1 VINATRKQ
9 VQQQRIDQEIPATN
23 SLRFFNLLTSPEL
36 LNEVEAYLP
45 EHRERLFPPTETLS
59 LFLTQVMNADSSCQN
74 IVDQAAIQRMHM
86 GLPLCSTHTGGYCK
100 ARQRLPLDLITH
112 LTRFL
117 GSRLSEQTPVEW
129 RWRQRRVLLAD
140 GTSVSMPD
148 TVANQ
153 TAFPQQGSQLP
164 GLGFPICRIVGI
176 TCLGSGALLN
186 AAIGKFNGKGSG
198 ETGLLRSIQDTL
210 QPGDILL
217 GDAFYATYF
226 FMAEMQARGVDLLM
240 AQQGSRRRSTDFRRG
255 HRLASRDHLICID
268 KPVAKPDWMSA
279 VAYEAAP
286 SSITLREFKASGRIL
301 VTTLC
306 DASLSKSELSDLY
319 ERRWHVELDIRNIKD
334 TMGMN
339 ILGCK
344 TPAMAIKEIWVTL
357 LAYNLIRLVMAQSAL
372 LAQVLPREL
381 SFKHCLQLWV
391 AWRHIGR
398 KREVFEYLQLFEL
411 MAQQR
416 VGKRPKRVEPRAV
429 KRRPKAYPL
438 LRKPRSEARQRVLD
452 FGHPKKLK

>member
-1 VINATRKQ
+1 MNATRKQ
-9 VQQQRIDQEIPATN
+9 YQQQRISQHIPEAD

-36 LNEVEAYLP
+36 LNEVEAHLP

-59 LFLTQVMNADSSCQN
+59 LFLTQVMSADQSCQH
-74 IVDQAAIQRMHM
+74 IVDQAAIQRMAM
-86 GLPLCSTHTGGYCK
+86 GLPSCSTHTGGYCK
-100 ARQRLPLDLITH
+100 ARQRLPIDLITH

-117 GSRLSEQTPVEW
+117 GTQLSEQTPNEW
-129 RWRQRRVLLAD
+129 RWHQRRVLLAD
-140 GTSVSMPD
+140 GTTVTMPD
-148 TVANQ
+148 TPANQ
-153 TAFPQQGSQLP
+153 DEFPQQGSQLP

-198 ETGLLRSIQDTL
+198 ETGLLRSMQDTL

-226 FMAEMQARGVDLLM
+226 FMAEMQAKGVDLLM
-240 AQQGSRRRSTDFRRG
+240 AQHGSRRRSTDFRRG
-255 HRLASRDHLICID
+255 HRLAERDHLISID
-268 KPVAKPDWMSA
+268 KPHRKPDWMSA
-279 VAYEAAP
+279 EDYAAAP
-286 SSITLREFKASGRIL
+286 SSITLRELQTSGRVL

-306 DASLSKSELSDLY
+306 DPAINKSELSDLY
-319 ERRWHVELDIRNIKD
+319 KRRWQVELDIRNIKE

-344 TPAMAIKEIWVTL
+344 TPDMAVKEIWVTL
-357 LAYNLIRLVMAQSAL
+357 LAYNLIRLMMAQSAL
-372 LAQVLPREL
+372 LAAVLPREL

-391 AWRHIGR
+391 AWCQQ
-398 KREVFEYLQLFEL
+398 KRRGDVFEYQQLFKL

-416 VGKRPKRVEPRAV
+416 VGKRPKRTEPRAV

-438 LRKPRSEARQRVLD
+438 LRKPRNEARQQVLD